1 MEEKGSY
8 GETFKLF
15 EEKYS
20 GEPLMSSLF
29 GLQIY
34 DTYFKSSVLSATK
47 MFN

>member
-20 GEPLMSSLF
+20 GEPLKRFWF
-29 GLQIY
+29 GSQIY
-34 DTYFKSSVLSATK
+34 VVYFKSSFLPATE
-47 MFN
+47 MFI